1 MPFWQVVSHDIA
13 VWDKH
18 AHFSGIV
25 GLGHPS
31 RIPEGFDA
39 DPSSKE
45 DKTLLAAMGV
55 GRFAIC
61 LGRGGPKAPGWLSF
75 GSAATSVGGSFQT
88 IRVVG
93 KVHWGVE
100 LTEVSAVGAAL
111 PNPCY
116 PSCGAIVDSG
126 TSLIAV
132 PPSALPMVR
141 VLSKMV
147 RKDCS
152 NLESLPVLHLKLGGV
167 DIQLPPRAY
176 VVKAQTNS
184 TSWQELLSGT
194 VPARKSQCSAAFMVV
209 DKTSQ
214 VGPVWILGMPFLR
227 YYYTVFDR
235 TSRQIHIAQATP
247 TCAMKPP
254 VESTGLLNTTGF
266 GVKAGVDVGL
276 GARTFSAADYEATEA
291 DLGSLRM
298 PSWAL
303 ASATAN
309 APFIL

>member
-100 LTEVSAVGAAL
+100 LTEVRASGANL
-111 PNPCY
+111 PNPCSQ
-116 PSCGAIVDSG
+116 SCGAIVDSG

-132 PPSALPMVR
+132 PPSALPMVKE
-141 VLSKMV
+141 LSAMV
-147 RKDCS
+147 SRDCS
-152 NLESLPVLHLKLGGV
+152 NLESLPVLHLKLDGM

-176 VVKAQTNS
+176 VVKSKTN
-184 TSWQELLSGT
+184 TTVLQKLLSRSI
-194 VPARKSQCSAAFMVV
+194 PAQQCAAAFMVV
-209 DKTSQ
+209 DKSSEY
-214 VGPVWILGMPFLR
+214 GPVWILGMPFLR

-235 TSRQIHIAQATP
+235 TSKEIHIAQATP
-247 TCAMKPP
+247 TCTTETNA
-254 VESTGLLNTTGF
+254 ESTGLLNTTAL